1 MFNNKIKLLL
11 KDASV
16 PVRYPRYDL
25 ESDSNLHGGVWK
37 PWRLTKD
44 ELENQNKTTA
54 EINEHLDVSNK
65 RFSFIERTVRLRE
78 TFKNKLDIMRQ
89 QFHEAKFV
97 LKSAKQVNS
106 TLYDYDID
114 FRAEIEQLQNEYAD
128 EAKLLSTM
136 RHARK
141 LARQMAK
148 ETNKQKELEKQAAV
162 KRMQVDSRSNS
173 KIRKC
178 KLCRKKGK

>member
-1 MFNNKIKLLL
+1 
-11 KDASV
+11 
-16 PVRYPRYDL
+16 
-25 ESDSNLHGGVWK
+25 
-37 PWRLTKD
+37 
-44 ELENQNKTTA
+44 
-54 EINEHLDVSNK
+54 
-65 RFSFIERTVRLRE
+65 
-78 TFKNKLDIMRQ
+78 MRQ

-114 FRAEIEQLQNEYAD
+114 FRAEIERLQNEYAD
-128 EAKLLSTM
+128 EAKLLSNM